1 MEALIHLFRNWGMTT
16 WLLSLPMCGPVWTGP
31 ACCLHCPATCR
42 WQAWGQSLLIV
53 TILIY
58 LVAKLLL
65 GVPPPMPVHI
75 LLLSDKSTEWTEH
88 FRKGGGGVHRHGDRD
103 DYACFGGRA
112 PMPRLEGM
120 ESSIREPSYKEC
132 VALWLRPVMLVSK
145 HRCALGNSVVVV
157 LAQHQNAPES

>member
-65 GVPPPMPVHI
+65 GVPPPTPVHI

-88 FRKGGGGVHRHGDRD
+88 FRKGGSAAMVIGMTMRVLVEELLCQDSRGWSLVFENLPTKSVWHCG
-103 DYACFGGRA
+103 YVLSCSSPNIVA
-112 PMPRLEGM
+112 P
-120 ESSIREPSYKEC
+120 
-132 VALWLRPVMLVSK
+132 
-145 HRCALGNSVVVV
+145 
-157 LAQHQNAPES
+157 